1 MKSVFSALY
10 SNIGF
15 HEERILS
22 TLDKWV
28 IICLDNN
35 FHEER
40 ILSILV
46 KWVII
51 CLDINFHE
59 ERILN
64 ILVKGNRLLLLI
76 KSCLAVKIQFS

>member
-1 MKSVFSALY
+1 MKAQAYFGQFSQ
-10 SNIGF
+10 IVQ
-15 HEERILS
+15 R
-22 TLDKWV
+22 V
-28 IICLDNN
+28 ISCLDIN

-40 ILSILV
+40 ILGTLV